1 MLEQSDFEE
10 FFRLMYPRLTRF
22 AQRRFSAHDAE
33 ELAAKTLVT
42 IWDKD
47 LPAPQDAGSS
57 RSLQSLAFAVLQ
69 GHMLNAG
76 RAENAYRS
84 ALAAAAAQARSDRA
98 PNAQSARAGWPE
110 WASPLSMTDRD
121 VLELVVDGFKVAEI
135 SVILDCT
142 PAAISMR
149 LQRAKRNARRLHR
162 TGGAA

>member
-1 MLEQSDFEE
+1 MEQSDYEE

-33 ELAAKTLVT
+33 ELAAKALVT

-47 LPAPQDAGSS
+47 LPAPADQQSA
-57 RSLQSLAFAVLQ
+57 RSLQSLAYSVLQ
-69 GHMLNAG
+69 GHMRNAG
-76 RAENAYRS
+76 RAETAYKS
-84 ALAAAAAQARSDRA
+84 ALAAAAAQASIDRA
-98 PNAQSARAGWPE
+98 TNAETARAGWPD
-110 WASPLSMTDRD
+110 WASPLSLTDRD

-142 PAAISMR
+142 PAAVSMR
-149 LQRAKRNARRLHR
+149 LQRAKRNARRLHA